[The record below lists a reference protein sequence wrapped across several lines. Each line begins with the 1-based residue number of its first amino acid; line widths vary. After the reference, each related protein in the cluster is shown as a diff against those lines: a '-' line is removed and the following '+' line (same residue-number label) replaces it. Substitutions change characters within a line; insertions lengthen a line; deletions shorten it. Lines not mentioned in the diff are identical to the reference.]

1 MPQID
6 GFVITAK
13 PAVHFGPGAIGQL
26 PGVVRAVGASQVV
39 VVTDAA
45 LAAGPVIETVLNVLA
60 DAGLPAR
67 VFAGVHPAPTP
78 GDLADGADVVAQAS
92 ADAATTAA
100 ASASAA
106 AVAAML
112 RPSAPL
118 QPAASRTARSGSFSY
133 GTYSST
139 GPASGPAASS
149 TGPASGPAVSS
160 TRPASG
166 PAASS
171 TRPASASAAS
181 STGPASP
188 SSAGFASG
196 PAVSFTGFASGP
208 AVSVVPAS
216 PPPGPAGPR
225 IVLVA
230 VGGGAP
236 IDAAKGIAIAAVN
249 PQRGRDLDCR
259 HDLAVPALP
268 IVAVPTTAGPG
279 AETRAFGLVTDPAD
293 GQAFPVGHASTM
305 PAAAI
310 LDPDLTAGLPPA
322 VTAAHGLDALTRA
335 LESYLSP
342 RANPWSDGI
351 ALQVIRMV
359 AASLPRAVMDGADTA
374 ARSQLL
380 LAAHMA
386 GVATASTGLGL
397 CRAIGGSLGARWDIA
412 RGAALALLLPEVL
425 RFNLPARLERMADV
439 AFALGVGDTHADT
452 WPNAEAAIGAI
463 TALRDDV
470 GLNQRLRDFGI
481 TEADF
486 PQITAD
492 TLSAA
497 PRAGDTPA
505 ADTLSAAPRA
515 GDTPAA
521 DALAGAPRPP
531 TAEDIHAI
539 LLAVVGQPR

>member
-78 GDLADGADVVAQAS
+78 GDLADGADVVAQAA

-149 TGPASGPAVSS
+149 T
-160 TRPASG
+160 RP
-166 PAASS
+166 
-171 TRPASASAAS
+171 
-181 STGPASP
+181 
-188 SSAGFASG
+188 
-196 PAVSFTGFASGP
+196 ASGP

-470 GLNQRLRDFGI
+470 GLNRRLRDFGI

-486 PQITAD
+486 PQIT
-492 TLSAA
+492 
-497 PRAGDTPA
+497 

-539 LLAVVGQPR
+539 LLAVAGQPR